1 MHILVIF
8 SQKYITTVIIFFKK
22 IRLQADFGEDLSLN
36 GLCGFNTVMS
46 RLEAIYRGDA
56 LASFQ
61 MTMMGQSNRKVL
73 IGMPFFYFLGT
84 NHHQHS
90 HYFIR
95 VLPKVEYQDSISEI
109 KVLKPFSIRQQ
120 RSLK

>member
-1 MHILVIF
+1 MIV
-8 SQKYITTVIIFFKK
+8 QVNKVV
-22 IRLQADFGEDLSLN
+22 RLQRGEEEDLSLN

-56 LASFQ
+56 LASFP

-73 IGMPFFYFLGT
+73 IGMPFFYILGT
-84 NHHQHS
+84 NHHHYS

-95 VLPKVEYQDSISEI
+95 VPPKVEYQDIISEI
-109 KVLKPFSIRQQ
+109 KVLKQFSIRQQ